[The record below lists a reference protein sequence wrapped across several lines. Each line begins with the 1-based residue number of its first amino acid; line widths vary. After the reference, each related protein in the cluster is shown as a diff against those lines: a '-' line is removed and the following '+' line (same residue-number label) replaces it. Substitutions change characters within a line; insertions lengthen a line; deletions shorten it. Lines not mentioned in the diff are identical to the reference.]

1 MALQSHTWAYIQRK
15 TWSKSITCTPIFI
28 SALFTIG
35 NTWKKPKC
43 PSTEEW
49 IKKMCYTYTMEYY
62 STIKKN
68 EIMPI
73 CSNMHVSNPCDAMDC
88 SPPGSSVHGIFQAI
102 ILEWIAVSFSRGSS
116 QPRNWTWISCIAGRF
131 FTDWVMRENQKG
143 VMPPRW
149 GIKPWFTMWQAGILT
164 TILTRTAY
172 SEKSTIQKDTCTPVF
187 NAAVFT
193 IAQTWKQ
200 PRCPSTDE

>member
-102 ILEWIAVSFSRGSS
+102 ILEWVVISYSRGSS
-116 QPRNWTWISCIAGRF
+116 WFRDQTCLSWIGRWLLYHFATW
-131 FTDWVMRENQKG
+131 E
-143 VMPPRW
+143 
-149 GIKPWFTMWQAGILT
+149 
-164 TILTRTAY
+164 
-172 SEKSTIQKDTCTPVF
+172 TPVKKPAAA
-187 NAAVFT
+187 AAVILKDISYEENLWPNSQKNGT
-193 IAQTWKQ
+193 LILISQWLGQKLGSSG
-200 PRCPSTDE
+200 RELRLW